1 MKHPITLLILLALV
15 LAGCTLNQQPTP
27 TPPPP
32 PTRASA
38 TLPPATEEATVAPS
52 EVPTEE
58 ATEAPTQA
66 PTEAPTEEP
75 PEEPTAEATA
85 APEVSQEAIEATLRV
100 LEETDLPDRDLYALA
115 IRFGRIPADTPRIAS
130 ESDPGYQVGDE
141 RTFTVSNIATQENFQ
156 ADATLRAQTDHANW
170 WVHDEVEVDQDDLE
184 ASAQVFEEQTYPTN
198 RSIFGSE
205 WSPGMDGD
213 VRVNV
218 FLGDV
223 AGVGGYFSSADEY
236 PRSVN
241 PNSNEMEIF
250 YLNIYN
256 AGPGN
261 SYFDGILAHE
271 FQHMIHWNTDRNEEL
286 WINEGLAELAAYL
299 NDFDVGSSVQS
310 YLSDPDITVTR
321 WEVQTGEFYGSAYS
335 FTRYLYNRFGGKTI
349 ADLVREPEN
358 GGRGVAE
365 VTDMPFNDLFA
376 DWTVANLIDDEAID
390 EGQYESPLS
399 GSPNFSATVRNF
411 PFATQETVNQYGTD
425 YYRFTSS
432 ASDGPLTLIFE
443 GDPTVALLPT
453 DAHSGS
459 WMLWGNRGDDSYSST
474 YRAFD
479 LSNVE
484 SATLNYWTWYAIE
497 PDYDYGYVAIS
508 TNGGELWEVL
518 ETPDT
523 TKENPNGNSLG
534 HGYTAQSGVSEAE
547 TGRKPSE
554 WIEQTIDL
562 TPYVGQEVLIGFH
575 YVTDDALNYN
585 GMLIDDVS
593 IPEIEYEEDFE
604 AGSEGW
610 EFGGWARVDNVLPQT
625 FILRV
630 VTEGNNS
637 TEVISLELDP
647 RNRASLILDDFGTE
661 IERVTLIVTAATQ
674 ETTREAEYNLRADSR

>member
-1 MKHPITLLILLALV
+1 MKHPISLLILLALV
-15 LAGCTLNQQPTP
+15 LAGCTFTRETNPTP
-27 TPPPP
+27 AP
-32 PTRASA
+32 PTVVSTSR
-38 TLPPATEEATVAPS
+38 PS
-52 EVPTEE
+52 N
-58 ATEAPTQA
+58 TEAPATPA
-66 PTEAPTEEP
+66 ENPTEAPTEEP
-75 PEEPTAEATA
+75 TEAPTEAVTEVPTEEPTPAPETTATR
-85 APEVSQEAIEATLRV
+85 EVSQEDIQATLRV
-100 LEETDLPDRDLYALA
+100 LEQTELPDRDLYALA
-115 IRFGRIPADTPRIAS
+115 IRFGKIPADTPRIAS
-130 ESDPGYQVGDE
+130 ETDPGYVVGDE
-141 RTFTVSNIATQENFQ
+141 LTFTVSNIATQENFQ

-170 WVHDEVEVDQDDLE
+170 WVHNEVDVDQEDLD
-184 ASAQVFEEQTYPTN
+184 ASAQVFEAQTYPTN

-205 WSPGMDGD
+205 WSPGIDGD
-213 VRVNV
+213 VRVNI

-241 PNSNEMEIF
+241 PNSNEKEIF

-286 WINEGLAELAAYL
+286 WINEGLSELAAYL

-349 ADLVREPEN
+349 AELVREPEN

-376 DWTVANLIDDEAID
+376 DWTVANLIDDGDLA

-399 GSPNFSATVRNF
+399 GSPNFSATVRNY
-411 PFATQETVNQYGTD
+411 PFITEETVNQYGTD
-425 YYRFTSS
+425 YYRFT
-432 ASDGPLTLIFE
+432 AAPGDGPLTLTFE
-443 GDPTVALLPT
+443 GSPTVDLLPT

-479 LSNVE
+479 LSGVE

-508 TNGGELWEVL
+508 TDGGALWDLL

-523 TKENPNGNSLG
+523 TTENPNGNSLG
-534 HGYTAQSGVSEAE
+534 NAYTAQSGVSKAQ
-547 TGRKPSE
+547 TGRTPSE

-585 GMLIDDVS
+585 GMLIDDVA
-593 IPEIEYEEDFE
+593 IPEIDYEEDFE
-604 AGSEGW
+604 DGSEGW

-637 TEVISLELDP
+637 TEVLPLEVDP
-647 RNRASLILDDFGTE
+647 QNRAALVLDTFGTE

-674 ETTREAEYNLRADSR
+674 ETTREAEYTIRADSR